1 MLSTIMFIVSGL
13 LIGAAFGFALQRGRF
28 CVNSAY
34 REILFQDYTM
44 LRAYLLAVAVTMIGA
59 NLIEDMGW
67 LQHAGEAGVMVT
79 GTLYRQGF
87 APFANVIGGFVFGM
101 GIVLAGGCGSGILY
115 RVGEGNLAYVL
126 AVCGFFFGI
135 AVTKFGFLKPVFDAL
150 TSYQVFVGEDQ
161 VPTLYNIIGV
171 NKWIIIAVIAI
182 PIIYFVMQGDPFRK
196 AKKGYSWSLA
206 GLLVGLIA
214 VAAFWASDH
223 FTGRARGLSFTG
235 PVREFFL
242 GVFFG
247 DSKAPAAE
255 SMSILGVSM
264 SWSSLYVL
272 AVPIGAYISGKF
284 MNEVKLKVPPADEL
298 LKVLL
303 GGFIMGVGAQI
314 GGGCNI
320 GHSLTGVSTL
330 AVSSWVANTFIIL
343 GNWTM
348 VYFLLIKPMQDMDV

>member
-1 MLSTIMFIVSGL
+1 MVSTIAFIVSGL

-28 CVNSAY
+28 CVNSAF
-34 REILFQDYTM
+34 REVLFQDYTM

-59 NLIEDMGW
+59 NFIEDMGW
-67 LQHAGEAGVMVT
+67 IQHVNELGAMAPVA
-79 GTLYRQGF
+79 LYRQGF
-87 APFANVIGGFVFGM
+87 APFANVIGGFIFGM

-115 RVGEGNLAYVL
+115 RVGEGNLAYVM

-135 AVTKFGFLKPVFDAL
+135 AVTKFGFLKPVYDAL
-150 TSYQVFVGEDQ
+150 TNYQVFVGEDT
-161 VPTLYNIIGV
+161 VPTLDNIMGI
-171 NKWIIIAVIAI
+171 NKWIVIAVIAL
-182 PIIYFVMQGDPFRK
+182 PIIYFVFQGKPFQK
-196 AKKGYSWSLA
+196 AKKGYSWSVA
-206 GLLVGLIA
+206 GLLVGIIA
-214 VAAFWASDH
+214 IAAFWASGY

-242 GVFFG
+242 ALFFS
-247 DSKAPAAE
+247 DSKVPAAE
-255 SMSILGVSM
+255 STSILGITM
-264 SWSSLYVL
+264 SWSAFYVL
-272 AVPIGAYISGKF
+272 TVPIGAYLSGKL

-298 LKVLL
+298 LKVML

-330 AVSSWVANTFIIL
+330 AVSSWVANIFIIL
-343 GNWTM
+343 GNWVM